1 MKEEEEEE
9 EKRDVWKEWDYVRYG
24 WQEGAG
30 SCCSL
35 SLSKLMGFVHA
46 GVVEILTLTV
56 LDLLN
61 LAGEGCML
69 VRHTH

>member
-1 MKEEEEEE
+1 MH
-9 EKRDVWKEWDYVRYG
+9 YG

-30 SCCSL
+30 SCCSS
-35 SLSKLMGFVHA
+35 SLSKLMGFVRS

-61 LAGEGCML
+61 LAEGRMHGRQAYTL
-69 VRHTH
+69 KKDL

>member
-1 MKEEEEEE
+1 MH
-9 EKRDVWKEWDYVRYG
+9 YG

-30 SCCSL
+30 RCCSS
-35 SLSKLMGFVHA
+35 SLSKLMGFVHT

-56 LDLLN
+56 LDLVN
-61 LAGEGCML
+61 LAGGGCMV